1 MRLNYGKTFTLGLG
15 FFTISVVW
23 QIYNSY
29 MPVFYSQ
36 FVTST
41 ALVGF
46 LMTIDN
52 ILALTLQPIVGS
64 LSDRTWTRFGRRL
77 PYLLIGM
84 PVAALFF
91 ILIPFTTGALV
102 PLLVTSILVNLA
114 MASFRSP
121 TIALMPDVT
130 PSPLRSQANGIIN
143 LMGGVGFIIGAFGL
157 SRLYRLAHFWP
168 YLIASLFL
176 VVVPLILLRAI
187 KEPRESSGKAHE
199 EFSLIAATREVLAG
213 REKSALYLLLA
224 IFFWFVGYNGVEAL
238 FTKYGISV
246 LGIDEAD
253 GALTLGFISLTFLIF
268 ALPAG
273 YIAARLGRKRTI
285 LTGIVVLTLL
295 FVALASTR
303 NVALLKVLFLVAGF
317 FWAMININS
326 YPMVADMAGA
336 DNTGAYTSLYYV
348 FSSLAAIA
356 GPPLFGFLMDRFGYG
371 TMFYWSALFFV
382 VAFLAMTRV
391 RRGEAR
397 TAAAPAQTVSAD

>member
-1 MRLNYGKTFTLGLG
+1 LRLNYGKTFTLGLG

-23 QIYNSY
+23 QIYNAY
-29 MPVFYSQ
+29 MPVFYSK
-36 FVTST
+36 FVAST
-41 ALVGF
+41 AMVGF

-52 ILALTLQPIVGS
+52 ILALTLQPVVGS

-77 PYLLIGM
+77 PYLLVSM
-84 PVAALFF
+84 PLAALFF

-102 PLLVTSILVNLA
+102 PLLLTSVLVNIF

-143 LMGGVGFIIGAFGL
+143 LMGGVGYIIGAFGL
-157 SRLYRLAHFWP
+157 SRLYKVAHFWP
-168 YLIASLFL
+168 YAVASAFLII
-176 VVVPLILLRAI
+176 VPLILVRTI
-187 KEPRESSGKAHE
+187 KEPREAEGKANE
-199 EFSLIAATREVLAG
+199 GFSLIEATREVLQG
-213 REKSALYLLLA
+213 REKSALFLLLA
-224 IFFWFVGYNGVEAL
+224 IFFWFVGYGGVEAL

-253 GALTLGFISLTFLIF
+253 GALTLGFISATFLLF

-273 YIAARLGRKRTI
+273 FIAARIGRKRSI
-285 LTGIVVLTLL
+285 LTGIVVLTVL
-295 FVALASTR
+295 FAALASAR
-303 NVALLKVLFLVAGF
+303 SLMIVRVLFLLAGL

-326 YPMVADMAGA
+326 YPMVADMAGV

-356 GPPLFGFLMDRFGYG
+356 GPPLFGYLMDRFGYG
-371 TMFYWSALFFV
+371 TMFYWSSLFFV
-382 VAFLAMTRV
+382 LAFLAMTQV

-397 TAAAPAQTVSAD
+397 TAAVAAQAVSAD